1 MISIV
6 ICSRSNSI
14 PLSLQRSISA
24 TIGVEYELVVVDNSK
39 NQFSIFQAYNV
50 GVQKA
55 KYPYICFLHEDVE
68 FVADYLDWGKSLI
81 EILSHENTGVVGV
94 AGSDIVTRIPA
105 PWSFYRPAKK
115 MNIIQGIKNNQGE
128 LFFEQRCLPR
138 GNSEKCLPVILLDG
152 VFLAMRKQLF
162 DEIAFDEK
170 ILGFHGYD
178 FDITLQSYFLGYQNY
193 VMYDNIRLKH
203 FSLGNIDKKYYENL
217 IKVFSKYE
225 EKLSIAVVENKKK
238 WHNICAIE
246 RKQLRRFCLNL
257 LKTGFS
263 PKYVIDIFVYYSK
276 LINLPRFKYYSLL
289 VYFQIRCLFWK

>member
-6 ICSRSNSI
+6 ICSRSNNI
-14 PLSLQRSISA
+14 PLSLQHSISA
-24 TIGVEYELVVVDNSK
+24 TIGVEYELVVIDNSK

-68 FVADYLDWGKSLI
+68 FADYADWGKSLI
-81 EILSHENTGVVGV
+81 AVLSDENTGVVGV
-94 AGSDIVTRIPA
+94 AGSDIITRIPA

-138 GNSEKCLPVILLDG
+138 GNREKFLPVILLDG
-152 VFLAMRKQLF
+152 VLLAIRKQLF
-162 DEIAFDEK
+162 DEIRFDEK
-170 ILGFHGYD
+170 ISGFHGYD

-203 FSLGNIDKKYYENL
+203 LSLGNIDKNYYENL
-217 IKVFSKYE
+217 INVFSKYE
-225 EKLSIAVVENKKK
+225 EKLSISIVENKKK
-238 WHNICAIE
+238 WHNIYAIE
-246 RKQLRRFCLNL
+246 RKQLRRFCLSL
-257 LKTGFS
+257 LKKGFS
-263 PKYVIDIFVYYSK
+263 KKYVIDIFSHYSK
-276 LINLPRFKYYSLL
+276 LINLPSFKYYLLL
-289 VYFQIRCLFWK
+289 VYFQIRCLIRK